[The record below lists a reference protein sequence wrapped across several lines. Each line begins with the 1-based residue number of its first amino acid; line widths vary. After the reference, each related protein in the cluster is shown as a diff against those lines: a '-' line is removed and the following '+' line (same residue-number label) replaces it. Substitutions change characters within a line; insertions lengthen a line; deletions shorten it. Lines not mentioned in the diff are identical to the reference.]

1 MNNRVEKQHKSREDW
16 ARIWFFKLAK
26 FHSISTPLG
35 WDFTCED
42 VIQFLKSKVKQGV
55 PAWKRLKIVDGLIVY
70 RLAIMKSDLP
80 ELQVVQKKLRQFA
93 LNDKLKRAGGSIE
106 EAVGKINPNEQDA
119 VQEFRRKLR
128 VMGREYNT
136 EKAYVKWLKRFMK
149 TRGLDCLADFEDV
162 DEKNVESFLTDLA
175 VDGGVAA
182 ATQEQAF
189 YALVFFFEHVLRK
202 DVRGINA
209 LRSDKRKLVP
219 TVMTKDEVG
228 NVLSNL
234 DGPYLL
240 MAQLLYGTG
249 MRIGECL
256 RLRVMDI
263 DFGNQRIRVWNSKG
277 SKSRFVPLPA
287 RAVPMLQKHIRNRE
301 TLHHDDVSSGMAS
314 VWLPDAL
321 AVKYPKASRQFKWQF
336 LFASHKFSKDP
347 RTGKFHRHH
356 IHRDSFARHLNLAV
370 SNANVLKPISAH
382 TFRHSFATHLL
393 QSGADIRTIQELLGH
408 GDISTTMIYT
418 HVLCRPDINVV
429 SPLDRLGVPV
439 AQPEVVVECCGEVGL
454 GV

>member
-1 MNNRVEKQHKSREDW
+1 MNTQIGKQHKSREDW

-26 FHSISTPLG
+26 FHSISTPLR

-80 ELQVVQKKLRQFA
+80 ELRVVQKKLRQFS
-93 LNDKLKRAGGSIE
+93 LNDKLKRASGSIE

-219 TVMTKDEVG
+219 TVMTKKEVS
-228 NVLSNL
+228 NVLLNL

-277 SKSRFVPLPA
+277 SKSRFVPLPGC
-287 RAVPMLQKHIRNRE
+287 AVPMLQKHIRNRE
-301 TLHHDDVSSGMAS
+301 TLHQDDVSSGMAS

-321 AVKYPKASRQFKWQF
+321 AVKYAEASRQFKWQF
-336 LFASHKFSKDP
+336 LFASRRVSRDP

-370 SNANVLKPISAH
+370 LNANVLKPISAH

-408 GDISTTMIYT
+408 SDIATTMIYT

-429 SPLDRLGVPV
+429 SPLDRLDLPVPR
-439 AQPEVVVECCGEVGL
+439 GEVGL

>member
-1 MNNRVEKQHKSREDW
+1 MNTQIGKQHKSREDW

-26 FHSISTPLG
+26 FHSISTPLR

-80 ELQVVQKKLRQFA
+80 ELRVVQKKLRQFA
-93 LNDKLKRAGGSIE
+93 LNDKLKRASGSIE

-219 TVMTKDEVG
+219 TVMTKKEVS
-228 NVLSNL
+228 NVLLNL

-277 SKSRFVPLPA
+277 SKSRFVPLPDC
-287 RAVPMLQKHIRNRE
+287 AVPMLQKHIRNRE
-301 TLHHDDVSSGMAS
+301 TLHQDDVSSGMAS

-321 AVKYPKASRQFKWQF
+321 AVKYPEASRQFKWQF
-336 LFASHKFSKDP
+336 LFASRRVSRDP

-370 SNANVLKPISAH
+370 LNANVLKPISAH

-408 GDISTTMIYT
+408 SDIATTMIYT

-429 SPLDRLGVPV
+429 SPLDRLDLPVPR
-439 AQPEVVVECCGEVGL
+439 GEVGL